1 MNDTSVWGTA
11 RKMIEIYGREAQFEA
26 TRRRTRA
33 LERDDQE
40 DFERWDYIAAAIG
53 RNPARGGTTLNS

>member
-1 MNDTSVWGTA
+1 
-11 RKMIEIYGREAQFEA
+11 MIEIYGHEAQFEA

-33 LERDDQE
+33 LERDDQQ

-53 RNPARGGTTLNS
+53 RNPERGGTALHA